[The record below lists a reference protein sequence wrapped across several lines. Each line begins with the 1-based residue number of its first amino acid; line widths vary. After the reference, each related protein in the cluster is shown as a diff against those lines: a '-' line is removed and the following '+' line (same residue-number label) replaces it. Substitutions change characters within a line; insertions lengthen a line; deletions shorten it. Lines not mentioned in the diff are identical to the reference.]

1 VTFCP
6 SLYAVVDADVCARGG
21 YAPEP
26 TAMALVQ
33 AGVRLL
39 QVRGKTL
46 GAAALLDLSRQVV
59 DAAGPDGRVIVN
71 DRPDIA
77 VLAGAGG
84 VHVGQDDVAAADA
97 RGLLGAGRWVGLST
111 HTVEQARRA
120 LDEPIDYIAIGPV
133 FATGTKNTGYGAI
146 GLDLVAEVSALAR
159 PRAVPIVAIGGI
171 TLDSAADVIAAG
183 ADSVCV
189 ISDLL
194 KEDPGPRAEAFI
206 RLLGPQFAGT

>member
-1 VTFCP
+1 VTACP
-6 SLYAVVDADVCARGG
+6 SLYAVVDADACARVGC
-21 YAPEP
+21 APAT
-26 TAMALVQ
+26 TAAAFIH

-46 GAAALLDLSRQVV
+46 GAAALLDLSRRVV
-59 DAAGPDGRVIVN
+59 DAAGQDVRVIVN

-84 VHVGQDDVAAADA
+84 VHIGQDDLSPADT
-97 RGLLGAGRWVGLST
+97 RRVVGAQRWVGVST

-120 LDEPIDYIAIGPV
+120 LDEPIDYLAIGPV
-133 FATGTKNTGYGAI
+133 FATGTKDTGYDAI
-146 GLDLVAEVSALAR
+146 GLELVADVASLAR
-159 PRAVPIVAIGGI
+159 RRAVPVVAIGGI
-171 TLDSAADVIAAG
+171 TLERAADVVAAG

-194 KEDPGPRAEAFI
+194 KGEPGARAEAFI